1 MSSGRSGGALRR
13 LATVPSRRLTLP
25 VLDGA
30 CIVIRVRE
38 KRPPVG
44 DKIRSARADRGWK
57 QKHLAAEVDVEP
69 ITVSRWERGATTPD
83 LDVLSLVAEA
93 TGKPLSYFVEDQP
106 MERGVRLDEA
116 VERIE
121 AAAARIADEAE
132 RMSQTIAE
140 LRQTLRRAG

>member
-1 MSSGRSGGALRR
+1 MGN
-13 LATVPSRRLTLP
+13 
-25 VLDGA
+25 
-30 CIVIRVRE
+30 
-38 KRPPVG
+38 KRPPLG

-106 MERGVRLDEA
+106 MEGGVRLDEA

-132 RMSQTIAE
+132 RISQSVAE
-140 LRQTLRRAG
+140 LRRTLRRAG